1 MIPFSDVVRLNQY
14 AQGFL
19 PMAEA
24 RAWFAGLS
32 GEQKQRVLRELG
44 AMLQQAHPVPSE
56 VTAAI
61 AQSAITPTH
70 TPGVLMSRG
79 PFAAQV
85 AKVVALPE
93 AEREKAFL
101 LFITLL
107 GIADGRR
114 RQSECAGG
122 CSHWWHQDLADE
134 LLIRR
139 LAHGR

>member
-14 AQGFL
+14 AQGL
-19 PMAEA
+19 RPMAEA
-24 RAWFAGLS
+24 RAWFAGLA
-32 GEQKQRVLRELG
+32 GDEKKGVLRELA
-44 AMLQQAHPVPSE
+44 AMLQQAHPVPPE

-61 AQSAITPTH
+61 AQSGIKATH
-70 TPGVLMSRG
+70 TPSVLMSRG
-79 PFAAQV
+79 SFAAQV

-93 AEREKAFL
+93 AEREKSFL

-114 RQSECAGG
+114 RQTQCAAG

-134 LLIRR
+134 LLMRR
-139 LAHGR
+139 LAQQR